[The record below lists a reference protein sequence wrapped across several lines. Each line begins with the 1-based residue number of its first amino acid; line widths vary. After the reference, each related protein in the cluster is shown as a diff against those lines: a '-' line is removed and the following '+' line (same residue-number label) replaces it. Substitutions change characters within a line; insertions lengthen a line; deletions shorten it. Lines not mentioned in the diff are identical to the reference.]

1 MIIFKNL
8 CNIILYNFNNI
19 FLVLQRGERK
29 ITGKPKTQFEKWI
42 SNFALMDKII
52 AFYAGRKEPTFRF

>member
-1 MIIFKNL
+1 MYVILFYIILIIFSWSYKEEKEKL
-8 CNIILYNFNNI
+8 LGS
-19 FLVLQRGERK
+19 LK
-29 ITGKPKTQFEKWI
+29 QFEKWI